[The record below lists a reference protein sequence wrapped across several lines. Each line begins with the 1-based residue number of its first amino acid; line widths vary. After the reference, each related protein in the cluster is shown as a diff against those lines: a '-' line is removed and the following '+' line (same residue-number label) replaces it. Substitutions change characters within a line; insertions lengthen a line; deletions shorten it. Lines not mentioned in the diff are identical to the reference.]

1 MMSFGAPLPPPQHNQ
16 QHQQQNQQQ
25 QHQMLQTGGDDNN
38 SKVIESMHMDY
49 IHHVAFDVYGR
60 RMATCSGD
68 RFVRVWDLVDS
79 GDWNLVGEWQAHR
92 GNVTK
97 LSWAHPEFGSV
108 LATGGSDSDAK
119 IWEERT
125 THAAVSSLNPMMVNI
140 GIGNNSN
147 SNNVNTTVNAGS
159 VNAAVMG
166 GAGMATT
173 TGGAAAGATSNSL
186 ASRWTIKTQLT
197 EARKAVSC
205 LEFAPRHWG
214 LKLAT
219 GSADGCVRIYEA
231 VDIMNLA
238 QWPLAAT
245 LQAFGGDSTSSS
257 ATTAAGQL
265 GVLCLSWCT
274 GRFEPPTLVVGGS
287 HLSIFRYMEASRSW
301 QPLLQLPSSGSASHP
316 NSHVLDVAWAPNVG
330 RRFHYIASAED
341 QVLRVY
347 KLSRMYNANA
357 DDNKNTKSNNKNDN
371 NKAAGIN
378 NNNLEVE
385 SSQELETNAW
395 RCQWNVTGTVLA
407 SSGDAG
413 AVQMWK
419 SDNEGTF
426 QCVAVANNT
435 GAMD

>member
-1 MMSFGAPLPPPQHNQ
+1 MMSLTGVQ
-16 QHQQQNQQQ
+16 Q
-25 QHQMLQTGGDDNN
+25 GDPTNTN
-38 SKVIESMHMDY
+38 SKVMLSMHLDY

-68 RFVRVWDLVDS
+68 RFVRVWDLTDS

-97 LSWAHPEFGSV
+97 VTWAHPEFGSV

-125 THAAVSSLNPMMVNI
+125 HAAVMTSS
-140 GIGNNSN
+140 S
-147 SNNVNTTVNAGS
+147 STTAASTTPSTSMASSTTGATITTAPSTMPPGS
-159 VNAAVMG
+159 STAVGGTGG
-166 GAGMATT
+166 GAISSGN
-173 TGGAAAGATSNSL
+173 SSL

-245 LQAFGGDSTSSS
+245 LQAFGEGSSS
-257 ATTAAGQL
+257 TQLTASGQL

-274 GRFEPPTLVVGGS
+274 G
-287 HLSIFRYMEASRSW
+287 
-301 QPLLQLPSSGSASHP
+301 
-316 NSHVLDVAWAPNVG
+316 
-330 RRFHYIASAED
+330 
-341 QVLRVY
+341 
-347 KLSRMYNANA
+347 
-357 DDNKNTKSNNKNDN
+357 
-371 NKAAGIN
+371 
-378 NNNLEVE
+378 
-385 SSQELETNAW
+385 
-395 RCQWNVTGTVLA
+395 
-407 SSGDAG
+407 
-413 AVQMWK
+413 
-419 SDNEGTF
+419 
-426 QCVAVANNT
+426 
-435 GAMD
+435 

>member
-1 MMSFGAPLPPPQHNQ
+1 MMSFGGMAQPSQR
-16 QHQQQNQQQ
+16 QQQFVP
-25 QHQMLQTGGDDNN
+25 TGDANNNNN
-38 SKVIESMHMDY
+38 SNNKVIESMHMDY

-68 RFVRVWDLVDS
+68 RFVRVWDLTDS
-79 GDWNLVGEWQAHR
+79 GDWNLVGEWQGHR

-108 LATGGSDSDAK
+108 LATCGSDSDAK

-125 THAAVSSLNPMMVNI
+125 HASAANVTMAHSASGASSSSGGV
-140 GIGNNSN
+140 G
-147 SNNVNTTVNAGS
+147 A
-159 VNAAVMG
+159 G
-166 GAGMATT
+166 GAGGMMMGATGGGATGGT
-173 TGGAAAGATSNSL
+173 TGSSNL

-231 VDIMNLA
+231 VDIMNLS

-245 LQAFGGDSTSSS
+245 LQAFGEGSSS
-257 ATTAAGQL
+257 TATAQQL

-301 QPLLQLPSSGSASHP
+301 QPLLQLPSGGAT
-316 NSHVLDVAWAPNVG
+316 SHVLDVAWAPNVG

-341 QVLRVY
+341 QILRVY
-347 KLSRMYNANA
+347 KLSRTYDADEGGASGGGANTSGKGKRQGGGA
-357 DDNKNTKSNNKNDN
+357 APT
-371 NKAAGIN
+371 AGIN
-378 NNNLEVE
+378 NNKLEVE

-426 QCVAVANNT
+426 QCVAVANDGIT
-435 GAMD
+435 E